1 MIMTNTDFSF
11 DSRPVEMTDIE
22 IWRDGGT
29 VSFTFNDAKGRQSS
43 YFVGGALC
51 TDAGQLFAGYP
62 YARPAG
68 EAELIAPDD
77 PIHKRV
83 VSAIERHL
91 LYQVGTPEQQQNF
104 ERRGFVRDDIRID
117 NEQNR
122 EAWLLALALN
132 LMDGRATLNNQN

>member
-1 MIMTNTDFSF
+1 MIMLNTDFSF
-11 DSRPVEMTDIE
+11 DSAPIEATDIE

-29 VSFTFNDAKGRQSS
+29 VSFTFVDAQGRQLC

-51 TDAGQLFAGYP
+51 TDAGQLFVGYP

-77 PIHKRV
+77 PIHQRV

-91 LYQVGTPEQQQNF
+91 IYQVGTPEQQQNF
-104 ERRGFVRDDIRID
+104 ERNGFVRDDIRIS
-117 NEQNR
+117 NEENR

-132 LMDGRATLNNQN
+132 LMESRATLNN